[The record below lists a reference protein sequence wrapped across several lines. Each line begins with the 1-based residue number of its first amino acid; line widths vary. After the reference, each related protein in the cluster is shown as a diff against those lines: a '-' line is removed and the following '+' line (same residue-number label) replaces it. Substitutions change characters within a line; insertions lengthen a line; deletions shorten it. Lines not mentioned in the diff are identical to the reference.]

1 MSEPALIELREVT
14 VISGGYDALAEASAS
29 FPEGRSTVIMGPSGC
44 GKSTL
49 LKVAAGLVPPDRGR
63 VLYRGEDLFGLSA
76 RRMHA
81 LRAASGFVFQDGA
94 LWENKSVF
102 ENLAL
107 PLQVHAASL
116 SRSDVERK
124 VVRMLERGGLAD
136 SASQRPAQLSAGE
149 RKIASFLRALMNE
162 PALVYLDEP
171 TLSIDHAA
179 AEKIGLMIR
188 ELKARGCSIVAV
200 TQDSRLASTLADR
213 LIVLAAGR
221 ILAEG
226 DFDAVKAH
234 ADPRVRGI
242 LSQILGEIASFDT
255 DLLELLDTHEN

>member
-1 MSEPALIELREVT
+1 MSEPPLVELREVT
-14 VISGGYDALAEASAS
+14 VTSGGYDALAEVGVV

-76 RRMHA
+76 RRIHA
-81 LRAASGFVFQDGA
+81 LRGASGFVFQDCA

-107 PLQVHAASL
+107 PLQIHAPSL
-116 SRSDVERK
+116 ARSDVEKK
-124 VVRMLERGGLAD
+124 VVRMLEHGGLPD
-136 SASQRPAQLSAGE
+136 SASLRPAQLSGGE
-149 RKIASFLRALMNE
+149 RKIVSFLRALMNE
-162 PALVYLDEP
+162 PSLVYLDEP
-171 TLSIDHAA
+171 MVSIDHVA
-179 AEKIGLMIR
+179 AERINLMIR

-200 TQDSRLASTLADR
+200 THDPRLASTLADR
-213 LIVLAAGR
+213 LVVLSAGR

-234 ADPRVRGI
+234 ADPRVRVI
-242 LSQILGEIASFDT
+242 LSQVLGEIASFDT
-255 DLLELLDTHEN
+255 DLLGLLGTHEN